1 MENIF
6 IAIKNHFLI
15 GIRKFWKARLM
26 VGYLYRAVFMKSEL
40 SIYIQ
45 YIHISIYIYKRP
57 FIVSISLRTIGEE
70 KQ

>member
-1 MENIF
+1 
-6 IAIKNHFLI
+6 
-15 GIRKFWKARLM
+15 M

-57 FIVSISLRTIGEE
+57 FIVSISL
-70 KQ
+70 KQLGRKNNKTLCSEVDC